1 MINFNEILKKKAVSK
16 VEMAKKMGIEQPNVN
31 RTLDKFAR
39 NLSEIDNF
47 LQMLGTSLEGEMQKE
62 TPKTPYSTSLLQ
74 EPNNGYM
81 NIPVAVFNVI
91 ASQSETILS
100 QQRVIETMS
109 FSSKKS
115 QISIKH
121 GSLSAVAVDDNV
133 IRVKKRLDRSSP
145 FIGIDDEFKFK

>member
-1 MINFNEILKKKAVSK
+1 MINFNEILKEKAVSK

-47 LQMLGTSLEGEMQKE
+47 PQMLDTSLEGEMQKE
-62 TPKTPYSTSLLQ
+62 APKTPYSTSLLQ

-109 FSSKKS
+109 FQSKKA
-115 QISIKH
+115 K
-121 GSLSAVAVDDNV
+121 SA
-133 IRVKKRLDRSSP
+133 
-145 FIGIDDEFKFK
+145 